1 MWGVALALGSGLAF
15 SGLDAVRKSLLQR
28 IDPWALLFLLSLGQG
43 TMYALWTTLD
53 GAAWAEIDWGPYLP
67 DLTGLTAL
75 QMAANMLFLQALKV
89 GDLSRVVPFLSLTP
103 VLTALAGLGALG
115 ESPDGAT
122 WIGIGLVTAG
132 TVAVATAR
140 VAHGSGSAWRW
151 LLQWDRASLMTLG
164 VATLWSAAAAVDRH
178 ALSMVPAAVHA
189 LMQSATLTA
198 VTGAVLLFR
207 KDWPSPRTLV
217 DQGPVLGVAMGFG
230 ATALGLQLL
239 SMEVLWVSLVETI
252 KRASGALASLLVG
265 RWAFAERIGLRHTV
279 GVILIL
285 SGTALVLL

>member
-140 VAHGSGSAWRW
+140 VAHGSG
-151 LLQWDRASLMTLG
+151 
-164 VATLWSAAAAVDRH
+164 
-178 ALSMVPAAVHA
+178 
-189 LMQSATLTA
+189 
-198 VTGAVLLFR
+198 
-207 KDWPSPRTLV
+207 
-217 DQGPVLGVAMGFG
+217 
-230 ATALGLQLL
+230 
-239 SMEVLWVSLVETI
+239 
-252 KRASGALASLLVG
+252 
-265 RWAFAERIGLRHTV
+265 
-279 GVILIL
+279 
-285 SGTALVLL
+285 